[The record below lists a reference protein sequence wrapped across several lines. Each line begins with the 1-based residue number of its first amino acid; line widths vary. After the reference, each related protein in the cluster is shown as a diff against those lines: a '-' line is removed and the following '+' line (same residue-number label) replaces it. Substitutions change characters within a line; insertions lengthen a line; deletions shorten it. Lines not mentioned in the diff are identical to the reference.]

1 MIKQTINELYE
12 KFPYEI
18 KLKYSGKF
26 KPYNANIK
34 MRYDKIQVNLSK
46 KWKTVSKE
54 IQIGLVQE
62 LLLKILKNKLKP
74 IKTKS
79 DSIALYNTFIKKL
92 HLGAQI
98 THIDPILEES
108 FNRVNENYFYNF
120 IDKTNLVW
128 GSTSLSKL
136 GSYEYATDT
145 ITISS
150 IFKTADKKLLDYIIY
165 HEMLHKKHKFY
176 TKNGRNYHHTG
187 EFKKKEKEFEN
198 SELME
203 REIQK
208 LIRTKRPFLKK
219 LFYV

>member
-1 MIKQTINELYE
+1 MIKQSINELYE

-34 MRYDKIQVNLSK
+34 MRYDKIQLNLSRS
-46 KWKTVSKE
+46 WKGISKE
-54 IQIGLVQE
+54 IQIGLIQE
-62 LLLKILKNKLKP
+62 LLLKLLKNKLKP
-74 IKTKS
+74 LKTKT
-79 DSIALYNTFIKKL
+79 DSMELYNTFIKKL

-98 THIDPILEES
+98 THTDPILGES
-108 FNRVNENYFYNF
+108 FNRVNEKYFYNF
-120 IDKTNLVW
+120 IDQTNLIWVPP
-128 GSTSLSKL
+128 SLSKL

-150 IFKTADKKLLDYIIY
+150 IFKTANKKLLDYIMY

-187 EFKKKEKEFEN
+187 EFRKKEKEFED

-203 REIQK
+203 KEIQK
-208 LIRTKRPFLKK
+208 LVRGKRPFFKK
-219 LFYV
+219 LFYI